1 MHRYFER
8 LGVDMVEC
16 YQMCVA
22 AHLSPDWKVTSG
34 LTSLTTSYDGS
45 GRPVTLLRLTCSDR
59 LQFINVL
66 IDLHAANVAILSV
79 DMLREKEEIC

>member
-1 MHRYFER
+1 
-8 LGVDMVEC
+8 MVEC

-22 AHLSPDWKVTSG
+22 AHLSPDWKVTNG
-34 LTSLTTSYDGS
+34 LTSLTASYDEA

-59 LQFINVL
+59 LQFIKVL

-79 DMLREKEEIC
+79 ELLRKKEEIC